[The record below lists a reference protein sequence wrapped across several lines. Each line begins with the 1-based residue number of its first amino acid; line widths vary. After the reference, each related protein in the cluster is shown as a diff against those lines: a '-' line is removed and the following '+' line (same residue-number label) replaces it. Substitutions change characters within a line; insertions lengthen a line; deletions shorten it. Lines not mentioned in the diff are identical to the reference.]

1 MPRRLGKR
9 QNSSSLVKI
18 RSVSKQTLAVAIG
31 GKNTSEELWWLP
43 WKYMGYIFNMFST
56 PAQPLFSNCSSSPT
70 PNSPQHKFY
79 QDQWD
84 LATLMEWFN
93 AHWTPPWTHL
103 ASYSDYR
110 TPQWI
115 RTSLQQKQGSRV
127 SSWILPVF
135 LLFQEAHVCSK
146 SSFSSYLCLNS
157 LELGDVLG
165 QV

>member
-9 QNSSSLVKI
+9 QNSSSFGEDKKCLKTDTCS
-18 RSVSKQTLAVAIG
+18 RNMAEKTLARNYDG
-31 GKNTSEELWWLP
+31 CHENTWDTYSTCSQRLLNHYFLIVHLLQLP
-43 WKYMGYIFNMFST
+43 I
-56 PAQPLFSNCSSSPT
+56 
-70 PNSPQHKFY
+70 PQHKFY

-93 AHWTPPWTHL
+93 AHWTPRTHL

-115 RTSLQQKQGSRV
+115 RTSLQQKQRSRV

-135 LLFQEAHVCSK
+135 LLFEANVCSK
-146 SSFSSYLCLNS
+146 SSFSLYLCLNS